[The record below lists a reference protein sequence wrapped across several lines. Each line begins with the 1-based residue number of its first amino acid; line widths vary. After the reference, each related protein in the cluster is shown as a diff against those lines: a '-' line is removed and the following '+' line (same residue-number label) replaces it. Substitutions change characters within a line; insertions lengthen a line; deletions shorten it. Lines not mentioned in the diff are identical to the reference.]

1 MGFLSALAIM
11 ALCCNLRHVQTSL
24 KNGYPLC
31 SKTTNIGYLRRT
43 IKSSAYAPFD
53 GLSKGYAT
61 SRYQHDTLTFHNHCV
76 LRGPLLNHNLK
87 LIQHQRNFSR
97 TDVRDRSAAFRSD
110 LKHCRKIVVKL
121 GSAVITRD
129 DECGVALG
137 RLASIVEQVSELQ
150 LSGRQMLVVT
160 SGAVAFGKQRLQHEV
175 MLSQSMRE
183 TLIPSNE
190 KVQSLLD
197 PRACAAAGQSGL
209 MSMYQSMFSQY
220 GLATAQVLVTKADFH
235 HDYTRSNLRATISEL
250 LKMNIIPIINANDVI
265 APPPEPDLDL
275 HGVISIKDNDS
286 LAARLAV
293 EVNSDL
299 LILLS
304 DVDGIYSGPPE
315 EEGSRLLDI
324 MYPGDVVGVRF
335 GGKSRVGLGGMESKV
350 KSAVWTLERGC
361 SVVIAN
367 GMKKDDVV
375 LNIVNGRKSGTF
387 FTETKPA
394 GVSPDLQ
401 ATKAREG
408 SRILQALNPDQRA
421 EIINRL
427 ADLLLERKE
436 VILTA
441 NKRDLNK
448 ARMSNMSTPM
458 LARLSLNEHKLKSL
472 SDGLKQIA
480 ASSHDTLGRILQKTL
495 VAEDLI
501 LKKVTVPIGVL
512 IVIFESRPDCL
523 PQVASLAICSGNGL
537 LLKGGK
543 EATESNRL
551 LHSLVEEALDM
562 HGAKDAVQ
570 LINTREQIG
579 DLLQLEGLIDLVIPR
594 GSNEMVSRINRE
606 SKSIPVLGHS
616 DGICHVYVDEKADPD
631 MAVRIVRDSK
641 CDYPAACNAME
652 TLLIHKN
659 LRDTPLF
666 DEMLD
671 MLRAEKVKIHP
682 GPRLACSLKF
692 GPAEAKSLKV
702 EYSGLE
708 CAVEVVDGVNS
719 AIDHIHKYGSAHTD
733 VIVTQDEATAEHF
746 LKSVDSACVFHNAS
760 SRFADGYRFGLGAEV
775 GISTTRIHARGPVGV
790 EGLLTTKWI
799 LEGSGDCVQDFSQVG
814 PKKYIHQVLPLT
826 SDSEGDEEAETSS

>member
-1 MGFLSALAIM
+1 MAFCHKVQYFQTKLSR
-11 ALCCNLRHVQTSL
+11 CYQG
-24 KNGYPLC
+24 KN
-31 SKTTNIGYLRRT
+31 N
-43 IKSSAYAPFD
+43 F
-53 GLSKGYAT
+53 
-61 SRYQHDTLTFHNHCV
+61 TFRCGQV
-76 LRGPLLNHNLK
+76 PLLQKNVILTKSHGWRNCTTFSSCN
-87 LIQHQRNFSR
+87 ISSHHQRSILPRNTPLRSCESSQIRNISTSTPR
-97 TDVRDRSAAFRSD
+97 TRAAAFRSD
-110 LKHCRKIVVKL
+110 LKHCQKIVVKL

-150 LSGRQMLVVT
+150 QADRQMLVVT
-160 SGAVAFGKQRLQHEV
+160 SGAVAFGKQRLQQEV

-190 KVQSLLD
+190 RFQSLLD

-220 GLATAQVLVTKADFH
+220 GLTTAQVLVTKADFQ
-235 HDYTRSNLRATISEL
+235 HDYTRSNLRATLTEL
-250 LKMNIIPIINANDVI
+250 LRMKIIPIVNANDVI
-265 APPPEPDLDL
+265 APPPEADMDL

-315 EEGSRLLDI
+315 EEGSRLHDV
-324 MYPGDVVGVRF
+324 MYPGDVVGIKF

-375 LNIVNGRKSGTF
+375 LNIVNGRNVGTF

-394 GVSPDLQ
+394 GLAPDIQ
-401 ATKAREG
+401 ATRARDG
-408 SRILQALNPDQRA
+408 GRLLQSLTPEKRA

-427 ADLLLERKE
+427 ADLLIERKE

-441 NKRDLNK
+441 NKRDLNR
-448 ARMSNMSTPM
+448 ARMTSMAPPM
-458 LARLSLNEHKLKSL
+458 VARLSLNEHKLLSL
-472 SDGLKQIA
+472 AEGLKQIA
-480 ASSHDTLGRILQKTL
+480 ASSSDTVGRVISRTL
-495 VAEDLI
+495 VAEGMVLRKI
-501 LKKVTVPIGVL
+501 TVPIGVL

-523 PQVASLAICSGNGL
+523 PQVASLAISSANGI

-543 EATESNRL
+543 EATESNKV
-551 LHSLVEEALDM
+551 LHSLVEEALDL

-594 GSNEMVSRINRE
+594 GSNEMVSRIKKE
-606 SKSIPVLGHS
+606 SKAIPVLGHA
-616 DGICHVYVDEKADPD
+616 DGICHVYIDKKADPD
-631 MAVRIVRDSK
+631 MAVKIVRDSK

-659 LRDTPLF
+659 LQDTPLF
-666 DEMLD
+666 DELLD

-719 AIDHIHKYGSAHTD
+719 AVDHIHKYGSSHTD
-733 VIVTQDEATAEHF
+733 VIVTEDESVANHF
-746 LKSVDSACVFHNAS
+746 LESVDSACVFHNAS

-799 LEGSGDCVQDFSQVG
+799 LEGTGECVQDFSQVG
-814 PKKYIHQVLPLT
+814 GKTYLHQKLPLHA
-826 SDSEGDEEAETSS
+826 EVEAEEEGEGTTTSS

>member
-1 MGFLSALAIM
+1 M
-11 ALCCNLRHVQTSL
+11 ALCHKVQDFQTSL
-24 KNGYPLC
+24 KTFRCLYTRKSFTPSGRRSPLSQNHVMAKHSQAAQSGSIAQQSRC
-31 SKTTNIGYLRRT
+31 FSSCIHRSIFARQSLASTIGSIKVRHISMTNPKLR
-43 IKSSAYAPFD
+43 A
-53 GLSKGYAT
+53 
-61 SRYQHDTLTFHNHCV
+61 
-76 LRGPLLNHNLK
+76 
-87 LIQHQRNFSR
+87 
-97 TDVRDRSAAFRSD
+97 AAFRSD
-110 LKHCRKIVVKL
+110 LQHCQRVVVKL

-150 LSGRQMLVVT
+150 QAGRQMLVVT
-160 SGAVAFGKQRLQHEV
+160 SGAVAFGKQRLKQEV

-190 KVQSLLD
+190 RIRSLLD

-220 GLATAQVLVTKADFH
+220 GLTTAQVLVTKADFQ
-235 HDYTRSNLRATISEL
+235 HDYTRSNLRATLTEL
-250 LKMNIIPIINANDVI
+250 LRMNIIPIVNANDVI
-265 APPPEPDLDL
+265 APPPEADVDL

-304 DVDGIYSGPPE
+304 DVNGIYSGPPT
-315 EEGSRLLDI
+315 EEGSRFHDV
-324 MYPGDVVGVRF
+324 MYPGDVVGIKF

-367 GMKKDDVV
+367 GMKKDDII
-375 LNIVNGRKSGTF
+375 LNIVNGRKVGTF
-387 FTETKPA
+387 FTDTKPA
-394 GVSPDLQ
+394 GVAPDLQ
-401 ATKAREG
+401 ATRARDG
-408 SRILQALNPDQRA
+408 GRHLQGLSPDQRA

-448 ARMSNMSTPM
+448 ARMSSMSPPM
-458 LARLSLNEHKLKSL
+458 LARLSLNDHKLTSL
-472 SDGLKQIA
+472 SEGLKQIA
-480 ASSHDTLGRILQKTL
+480 ASCHDTVGRVLKRTL
-495 VAEDLI
+495 VADNLV
-501 LKKVTVPIGVL
+501 LKKITVPIGVL

-523 PQVASLAICSGNGL
+523 PQVASLAISSANGL

-543 EATESNRL
+543 EATESNKV
-551 LHSLVEEALDM
+551 LHSLVEEALDI

-594 GSNEMVSRINRE
+594 GSNEMVSRIKKE
-606 SKSIPVLGHS
+606 SKSIPVLGHA
-616 DGICHVYVDEKADPD
+616 DGICHVYIDEKADPD

-666 DEMLD
+666 DELLD

-719 AIDHIHKYGSAHTD
+719 AVDHIHKYGSSHTD
-733 VIVTQDEATAEHF
+733 VIVTESEEAAEHF
-746 LKSVDSACVFHNAS
+746 MQKVDSACVFHNAS

-799 LEGSGDCVQDFSQVG
+799 LEGTGDCVQDFSRVG
-814 PKKYIHQVLPLT
+814 GKQYLHQELPL
-826 SDSEGDEEAETSS
+826 EEDEEEAVEETKSSS